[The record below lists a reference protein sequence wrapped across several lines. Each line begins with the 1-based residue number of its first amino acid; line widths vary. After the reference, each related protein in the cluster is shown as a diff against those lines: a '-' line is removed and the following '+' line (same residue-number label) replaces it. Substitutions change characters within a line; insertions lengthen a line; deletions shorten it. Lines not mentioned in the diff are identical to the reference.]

1 MSRTHHVL
9 VIEDNDDDYETVT
22 EAVRRA
28 GIANQLRRAISG
40 SEGVAMLLECLQHG
54 TTLPALVLVDL
65 NTPSVDGRD
74 ALLQI
79 REHSALRMTP
89 LVVLSASA
97 NPRDV
102 ATAYS
107 NGANAYHIKPVNY
120 ATHLDILQTIFK
132 YWITETVLPTH
143 RALRS

>member
-9 VIEDNDDDYETVT
+9 VVEDNDDDYETVI
-22 EAVRRA
+22 EAARRA
-28 GIANQLRRAISG
+28 GISNQLRRAVSG
-40 SEGVAMLLECLQHG
+40 TECMAILMECLQHG
-54 TTLPALVLVDL
+54 STLPALVLLDL
-65 NTPSVDGRD
+65 NTPSADGRD
-74 ALLQI
+74 ALRQI
-79 REHSALRMTP
+79 REHGALLMTP

-120 ATHLDILQTIFK
+120 VTHLEILQTIFG
-132 YWITETVLPTH
+132 YWFTHAILPTH
-143 RALRS
+143 RALRP